1 MFTFPELEFPSWWGT
16 EVVKNTADVLGTPL
30 RILEPGYIIE
40 IINLTIDKKSDPLF
54 GRELRVLQY
63 VTVLCKDRTHVIK
76 NSILAW
82 RGVISLWASPVVGE

>member
-1 MFTFPELEFPSWWGT
+1 M
-16 EVVKNTADVLGTPL
+16 KNTADVLGTPL

-54 GRELRVLQY
+54 GRELRVLEY
-63 VTVLCKDRTHVIK
+63 VAVLYKDRTHVIK

-82 RGVISLWASPVVGE
+82 RGVIPLWASPVVGE

>member
-54 GRELRVLQY
+54 GRELRVLEY
-63 VTVLCKDRTHVIK
+63 VTVLCKDLWGTHVIK

-82 RGVISLWASPVVGE
+82 RGVIAL